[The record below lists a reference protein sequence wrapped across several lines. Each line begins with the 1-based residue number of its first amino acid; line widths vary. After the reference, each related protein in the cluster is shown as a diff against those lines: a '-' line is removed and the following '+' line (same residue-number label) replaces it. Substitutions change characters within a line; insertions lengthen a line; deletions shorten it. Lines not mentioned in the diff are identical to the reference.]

1 MPAAL
6 PVKRPSARDSKDK
19 LLQSFDQLSAEFKRL
34 SAQSPAPASASG
46 PVATVTSIAP
56 AARGPRTPTF
66 ESIGREL
73 AALRQCFGVASSE
86 LSTSL
91 VAEASRLEALREGV
105 EATVR
110 QIRELYGIEVG
121 EQTLDGLI
129 AAYDESAELF
139 RAELASLRESQDRD
153 LVEARRAWER
163 ARDEAARTAREENE
177 QYEKAGEREA
187 AEYAYQFERRR
198 ELDRDAFEQEKL
210 ARSAALDDLV
220 AGRRREWAE
229 REKSLEEQEK
239 RQAQAKARVD
249 EFAQKLETAVKRARE
264 EGAAIARAQ
273 AKIKADLLAKEFEGE
288 KRVYELRI
296 KSLEESIGE
305 QGGRLE
311 RLSTQLTQALSQAQ
325 HLAVKS
331 IEGASNVNT
340 FVAVKEIALEQAK
353 NAPKTK

>member
-34 SAQSPAPASASG
+34 NAQQPTPAVAA
-46 PVATVTSIAP
+46 VATVTSIAP
-56 AARGPRTPTF
+56 RASRAPTF
-66 ESIGREL
+66 ESITNEL
-73 AALRQCFGVASSE
+73 AALRQGFGVASNE
-86 LSTSL
+86 LSTEL
-91 VAEASRLEALREGV
+91 VAEAVRLEALRQGV
-105 EATVR
+105 DATVR
-110 QIRELYGIEVG
+110 QIRELYGIEAG
-121 EQTLDGLI
+121 ELTLDGLI
-129 AAYDESAELF
+129 ADYDQSAELY
-139 RAELASLRESQDRD
+139 RAELSSLREAHERD

-163 ARDEAARTAREENE
+163 ERDETSRTTREEAE
-177 QYEKAGEREA
+177 LYDKTGEREG

-198 ELDRDAFEQEKL
+198 ELERDAFEQEKL
-210 ARSAALDDLV
+210 GRGAALDDLV

-229 REKSLEEQEK
+229 REKGLEEQEK

-305 QGGRLE
+305 QGSRLE
-311 RLSTQLTQALSQAQ
+311 RLSNQLTQALSQAQ

>member
-1 MPAAL
+1 MSAAL

-34 SAQSPAPASASG
+34 NAQQAPPAVAA
-46 PVATVTSIAP
+46 VATVTSIAP
-56 AARGPRTPTF
+56 RAARSPSF
-66 ESIGREL
+66 ESITNEL
-73 AALRQCFGVASSE
+73 AALRQCFGVASNE
-86 LSTSL
+86 LSTEL
-91 VAEASRLEALREGV
+91 VAEAVRLEALRQGV
-105 EATVR
+105 DATVR
-110 QIRELYGIEVG
+110 QIRELYGIEAG
-121 EQTLDGLI
+121 ELTLDGLI
-129 AAYDESAELF
+129 ADYDQSAELF
-139 RAELASLRESQDRD
+139 RAELTSRREAHERD

-163 ARDEAARTAREENE
+163 ERDETSRTTREEAE
-177 QYEKAGEREA
+177 QYEKASEREG
-187 AEYAYQFERRR
+187 AEYVYQFERRR
-198 ELDRDAFEQEKL
+198 ELERDAFEQEKL
-210 ARSAALDDLV
+210 ARGAALDDLV
-220 AGRRREWAE
+220 AGRQREWAE
-229 REKSLEEQEK
+229 REKALEEQEK

-296 KSLEESIGE
+296 KSLEESISE
-305 QGGRLE
+305 QGSRLE